1 MCVIMCFCMCAPI
14 CCRFQIF
21 NIVVQFWVYAIVLD
35 FSCSVCML
43 PIVSPGSI
51 LSRYQAVR
59 LCMNLVFEC
68 VLKCFFV
75 GGWVLPELQQIC
87 GVQFGSGTNP
97 GGHVTVPFGVTVIFL
112 CGWPLRV
119 LRNTHLSHFR
129 LCVSDW
135 CSPEWE
141 DLIRYYS
148 CHFVCTVK
156 LENLSVITRQ

>member
-1 MCVIMCFCMCAPI
+1 MCAPI

-21 NIVVQFWVYAIVLD
+21 NKVAQFWVYAIVLI

-97 GGHVTVPFGVTVIFL
+97 GGHVTVFFGATVIFV
-112 CGWPLRV
+112 WMAPWSVTQHPPLTFQV
-119 LRNTHLSHFR
+119 
-129 LCVSDW
+129 
-135 CSPEWE
+135 
-141 DLIRYYS
+141 
-148 CHFVCTVK
+148 VC
-156 LENLSVITRQ
+156 E

>member
-1 MCVIMCFCMCAPI
+1 
-14 CCRFQIF
+14 
-21 NIVVQFWVYAIVLD
+21 
-35 FSCSVCML
+35 
-43 PIVSPGSI
+43 
-51 LSRYQAVR
+51 
-59 LCMNLVFEC
+59 MNLVLEC

-87 GVQFGSGTNP
+87 GVQFGSGANP
-97 GGHVTVPFGVTVIFL
+97 GGHVIVSFGATVIF
-112 CGWPLRV
+112 CVDGPLEYFH
-119 LRNTHLSHFR
+119 THLSHFR

-156 LENLSVITRQ
+156 LENVSVITRQ